1 MKRRR
6 LLMGSATLAAASLIH
21 PDIGACARPSTPTF
35 SHVYLVL
42 EENHGYGSVIG
53 SGAMPYLNSLA
64 SQCGLATQYYANTHP
79 SIGNYFMLT
88 TGQIITNDD
97 DFKGLVTADNIARQL
112 TAAGRTWKC
121 YAESLPYVGY
131 LGDDAYP
138 YVKSHNPFAYLSDV
152 VNNAAQ
158 AGNII
163 PFSQFA
169 SDVASRA
176 TPNYSFIV
184 PNVLDDAHD
193 GTLARADGWLQANIA
208 PLISSAFFRE
218 DGLLIIIFDEAE
230 RSDVKLGG
238 GHIVWVVVSA
248 KAKPSYRSNTVY
260 QHQSTLRFTIA
271 ALGLTGFPG
280 AAGSAPDMTEFLTPA
295 SAVGGPPPP
304 PPAPVPV
311 MDKPR
316 G

>member
-6 LLMGSATLAAASLIH
+6 FLMGSATLAASLVRL
-21 PDIGACARPSTPTF
+21 DIGACAQSSIPTF
-35 SHVYLVL
+35 GHVYLIL

-64 SQCGLATQYYANTHP
+64 SQYGLATQYYANTHP

-97 DFKGLVTADNIARQL
+97 NFKGLVTADNIVRQL
-112 TAAGRTWKC
+112 TAAERSWKC
-121 YAESLPYVGY
+121 YAESLPYAGY

-138 YVKSHNPFAYLSDV
+138 YDKSHNPFAYLSDV
-152 VNNAAQ
+152 VNNVAQ
-158 AGNII
+158 ADKIV

-169 SDVASRA
+169 SDVARRA

-184 PNVLDDAHD
+184 PNLLDDAHD
-193 GTLARADGWLQANIA
+193 GALSRADEWLKVNIA
-208 PLISSAFFRE
+208 PLISSTFFRE
-218 DGLLIIIFDEAE
+218 DGLLIIVFDEAE
-230 RSDVKLGG
+230 RSDIKLGG
-238 GHIVWVVVSA
+238 GHIVWLVVSA
-248 KAKPSYRSNTVY
+248 KAKASYRSNTVY

-271 ALGLTGFPG
+271 ALGLTGYPG

-295 SAVGGPPPP
+295 SAAGGPPPP
-304 PPAPVPV
+304 LAPVPV
-311 MDKPR
+311 IEEPR

>member
-6 LLMGSATLAAASLIH
+6 FLIGSGTLAAASLIR
-21 PDIGACARPSTPTF
+21 PDIGACAPPSTPTF

-53 SGAMPYLNSLA
+53 GGAMPYLSSLA
-64 SQCGLATQYYANTHP
+64 SRYGLATQYYANTHP

-97 DFKGLVTADNIARQL
+97 NFKGLVTADNIVRQL

-121 YAESLPYVGY
+121 YAESLPYAGY
-131 LGDDAYP
+131 LDDDAHSYD
-138 YVKSHNPFAYLSDV
+138 KSHNPFAYLSDV
-152 VNNAAQ
+152 VSNVAE
-158 AGNII
+158 AGNIV

-169 SDVASRA
+169 SDVARRA

-184 PNVLDDAHD
+184 PNLLDDAHD
-193 GTLARADGWLQANIA
+193 GTLAQADEWLKVNIA
-208 PLISSAFFRE
+208 PLISSDFFRE

-230 RSDVKLGG
+230 RSDVKFGG

-271 ALGLTGFPG
+271 ALGLTSFPG
-280 AAGSAPDMTEFLTPA
+280 AAGNAPDMTEFLTPA

-304 PPAPVPV
+304 APVPV
-311 MDKPR
+311 MEEPR